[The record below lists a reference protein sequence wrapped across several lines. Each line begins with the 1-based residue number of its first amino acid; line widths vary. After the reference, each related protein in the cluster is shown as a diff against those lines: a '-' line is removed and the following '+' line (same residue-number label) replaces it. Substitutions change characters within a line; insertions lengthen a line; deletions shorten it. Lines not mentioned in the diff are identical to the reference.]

1 MNKMKKSL
9 NSDRSEAYSY
19 AGNSYAKES
28 TRGGIDSMSPTRSGM
43 TYNTGNTYNTS
54 QKA

>member
-1 MNKMKKSL
+1 MNRMKNSL

-19 AGNSYAKES
+19 AGGNSYTKQS
-28 TRGGIDSMSPTRSGM
+28 TRGGGIDSMSPTRSGM

-54 QKA
+54 